1 MSIPGFNRAD
11 ELDPPAPPPHSV
23 VRHTLTPPP
32 DYLQTAS
39 AWRADLRP
47 RRTARSPWSSLV
59 AMALIAAALATSVW
73 TYTAI
78 PTADARIH
86 REAAR

>member
-39 AWRADLRP
+39 AWRPDLRP
-47 RRTARSPWSSLV
+47 RRSPWPSAL
-59 AMALIAAALATSVW
+59 ALALIAAALATSVW